1 MQIRIANYCCS
12 TSGMTSRIRLRNA
25 TMHVEPRTICG
36 TWNGCRAWI
45 RLHDTALL
53 LLYRSPGGFVLFIPF
68 GSKMGEKPTGQ
79 QQEGETSLTSST
91 VSPSIAADPVDTRS
105 TQDGFKG
112 QAEKKPQIKDYFRV
126 FGYATKIDIFAY
138 AVGIIS
144 SIATG
149 VTLPLMNVVFGSF
162 VGNLSGFSQ
171 SSSDGDASRL
181 KHQIDKLSLYMFFLF
196 IARLVLNYSNKFTFR
211 MASIRLSSAVRLHYL
226 QRLFGQSV
234 HVLDSMSPGYAIN
247 TITSTSNTLQLGI
260 SEKLGVF
267 FEYNATII
275 AALVMAFHANW
286 RLSFVVLS
294 VVAFI
299 ILTVSILMP
308 FIAKA
313 NGQMSKADANASSIA
328 SDALAGV
335 RMIAACGAE
344 NRISQKYASFVDEM
358 KRHGNKMTPLIA
370 LQFALTFFAVFG
382 CFGLAFWFGTKFFRE
397 GHLNNFGTITV
408 AAVRQ
413 FLNVID
419 APQPNQGQLKS
430 PEVNPKKDIILK
442 QVTFAYPGRPHVRIL
457 DGLDLRIEAGKT
469 TAIVGPSGSGKSTII
484 GLIEQWYSLH
494 ESTNSMPKQHGGAIK
509 SSGTVSI
516 GDHSL
521 EEVDLKW
528 WRSQIDLVQQDPFLF
543 NGTIYTNVANGLI
556 GTQWESSPDEQKR
569 ELITKA
575 CKEAFADEFIN
586 KFPMGIETPVG
597 DGGTKLSGGQRQRI
611 AIARAIVRQPHILIF
626 DEATSAIDVRGEK
639 IVQAALDQAAR
650 LRTTITIAHRLS
662 TVQKADCIVVLRQGK
677 VAETGTHE
685 SLLAIPGG
693 IYSNLVY
700 AQNIS
705 LGDETKEISMEKS
718 SEEDVQTAITSQK
731 DKSELSIQDVSND
744 SIQQNSRSFWKSFG
758 RLLCESK
765 DNHYLMILIFIFT
778 ACAGATGPVQ
788 ALLFAHVIDVSKYTG
803 SKLRTESEF
812 WSGMF
817 GVLAAGTGISYFGSL
832 STSLRNGLIIRSKY
846 QKEYFESTLWQRMAF
861 FDQEEHS
868 QGAIV
873 ARVASDP
880 QRLDEL
886 LGASMASVYIAVFS
900 IVGSVSIAF
909 AFGWKL
915 AVVACCVVLPISI
928 VASFFRFKYELQF
941 ERMNNEV
948 FAESSKFASESIA
961 AFRTVSAFTL
971 EDTICRRFKTLCR
984 DHVAAAFKK
993 ARWATFLVGLS
1004 DSAIIPC
1011 QALLLYY
1018 GGRLLANGELSI
1030 LNFFVS
1036 FMVALNAG
1044 EAAGQSLSYGPNA
1057 AQVTTASNR
1066 ILDMRES
1073 RFQDKEGV
1081 NENVPESDG
1090 GVRVELQDI
1099 HFKYPTRDVP
1109 VFEGLNLTIEKG
1121 QFAALVGASG
1131 CGKTSIISLLESVKA
1146 YRRHLSLVAQESS
1159 LFHDPSTVSDEQLHQ
1174 TCRDASI
1181 HDFIV
1186 SLPEGFNT
1194 AVGSRGVSLSGG
1206 QKQRISIARALI
1218 RRPNILLLD
1227 EATSSLDPENERL
1240 IQEALERA
1248 SKGRTMVVVAHKL
1261 STVRNADV
1269 IFVFGDGKILEKGSH
1284 SELLERNGVYW
1295 KMCKSQALDA

>member
-1 MQIRIANYCCS
+1 M
-12 TSGMTSRIRLRNA
+12 
-25 TMHVEPRTICG
+25 
-36 TWNGCRAWI
+36 
-45 RLHDTALL
+45 D
-53 LLYRSPGGFVLFIPF
+53 
-68 GSKMGEKPTGQ
+68 EKSTGQ
-79 QQEGETSLTSST
+79 QQEGQTSLTSST
-91 VSPSIAADPVDTRS
+91 ASPSIAADPIDNGS
-105 TQDGFKG
+105 KQDGSQG
-112 QAEKKPQIKDYFRV
+112 QAEQKPQLKDYFRV
-126 FGYATKIDIFAY
+126 FGYATKIDILAY

-144 SIATG
+144 SLATG

-196 IARLVLNYSNKFTFR
+196 IARLALNYANKFTFR
-211 MASIRLSSAVRLHYL
+211 MAGIRLSSSIRLHYL
-226 QRLFGQSV
+226 QKLFGQSV
-234 HVLDSMSPGYAIN
+234 HALDSMSPGYAIN

-275 AALVMAFHANW
+275 AALVVAFHANW
-286 RLSFVVLS
+286 ILSFVVIS

-308 FIAKA
+308 FTAKA
-313 NGQMSKADANASSIA
+313 SSQMVQADSNASSIA

-344 NRISQKYASFVDEM
+344 NRIAQKYSVFVNDM
-358 KRHGNKMTPLIA
+358 RRHGNKMTPLIA

-382 CFGLAFWFGTKFFRE
+382 CFGLAFWFGTKLYLE
-397 GHLNNFGTITV
+397 GHLDNFGTITV
-408 AAVRQ
+408 VLLSMTMIVFSLERVATPLLALSKASAAARQ

-430 PEVNPKKDIILK
+430 PEVNPKEDIILK
-442 QVTFAYPGRPHVRIL
+442 QVTFAYPGRPHIKIL
-457 DGLDLRIEAGKT
+457 DGLDLQIEAGKT
-469 TAIVGPSGSGKSTII
+469 TAIVGPSGSGKSTIV
-484 GLIEQWYSLH
+484 GLIEQWYSLS
-494 ESTNSMPKQHGGAIK
+494 ESTSPTPGEHVGAIK

-516 GDHSL
+516 GDHTL
-521 EEVDLKW
+521 DEVDSKW
-528 WRSQIDLVQQDPFLF
+528 WRSQIGLVQQEPFLF

-556 GTQWESSPDEQKR
+556 GTQWESISEEQKR
-569 ELITKA
+569 ELVTQA

-586 KFPMGIETPVG
+586 KLPMGYETPVG

-611 AIARAIVRQPHILIF
+611 AIARAIIRQPNILIF

-639 IVQAALDQAAR
+639 VVQAALDRAAQS
-650 LRTTITIAHRLS
+650 RTTITIAHRLS
-662 TVQKADCIVVLRQGK
+662 TVQKADRIVVLRQGR
-677 VAETGTHE
+677 VVESGTHE
-685 SLLAIPGG
+685 SLLAIPDGT
-693 IYSNLVY
+693 YSNLVH

-705 LGDETKEISMEKS
+705 LGDESKENGMEKS
-718 SEEDVQTAITSQK
+718 SEEDVETAIISQK
-731 DKSELSIQDVSND
+731 DKPELTIEDVSSLSIQ
-744 SIQQNSRSFWKSFG
+744 QHSRSFWKSFG
-758 RLLCESK
+758 RLLYESK
-765 DNHYLMILIFIFT
+765 DSHYLMILIFIFT
-778 ACAGATGPVQ
+778 ASAGATGPVQ

-803 SKLRTESEF
+803 SKLRSESEF

-817 GVLAAGTGISYFGSL
+817 GVLAAGAGISYFGSL

-846 QKEYFESTLWQRMAF
+846 QKEYFESSLWQRMSF
-861 FDQEEHS
+861 FDQEDHS

-971 EDTICRRFKTLCR
+971 EESICRRFKILCR
-984 DHVAAAFKK
+984 NHMAAAFKK

-1004 DSAIIPC
+1004 DSATIPC

-1018 GGRLLANGELSI
+1018 GGRLLANGELTV
-1030 LNFFVS
+1030 LKFFVS

-1044 EAAGQSLSYGPNA
+1044 EAAGQSLSYGPSA

-1073 RFQDKEGV
+1073 RFQDEVGV
-1081 NENVPESDG
+1081 NEEIPESDG
-1090 GVRVELQDI
+1090 GVKIELQNI

-1109 VFEGLNLTIEKG
+1109 VFEGLSLTIEKG

-1131 CGKTSIISLLESVKA
+1131 CGKTSIISLLERFYDPTDGKILYNGKDIAELSVKA
-1146 YRRHLSLVAQESS
+1146 YRRQLSLVAQESS
-1159 LFHDPSTVSDEQLHQ
+1159 LFHGSIKENILLGVDPSTVSDEQLHQ
-1174 TCRDASI
+1174 ACRDASI

-1186 SLPEGFNT
+1186 SLPEGLST
-1194 AVGSRGVSLSGG
+1194 AVGSRGISLSGG

-1218 RRPNILLLD
+1218 RNPKILLLD
-1227 EATSSLDPENERL
+1227 EATSSLDPENEKL
-1240 IQEALERA
+1240 VQEALERA

>member
-1 MQIRIANYCCS
+1 
-12 TSGMTSRIRLRNA
+12 
-25 TMHVEPRTICG
+25 
-36 TWNGCRAWI
+36 
-45 RLHDTALL
+45 
-53 LLYRSPGGFVLFIPF
+53 
-68 GSKMGEKPTGQ
+68 
-79 QQEGETSLTSST
+79 
-91 VSPSIAADPVDTRS
+91 
-105 TQDGFKG
+105 
-112 QAEKKPQIKDYFRV
+112 
-126 FGYATKIDIFAY
+126 
-138 AVGIIS
+138 
-144 SIATG
+144 
-149 VTLPLMNVVFGSF
+149 
-162 VGNLSGFSQ
+162 
-171 SSSDGDASRL
+171 
-181 KHQIDKLSLYMFFLF
+181 
-196 IARLVLNYSNKFTFR
+196 
-211 MASIRLSSAVRLHYL
+211 
-226 QRLFGQSV
+226 
-234 HVLDSMSPGYAIN
+234 
-247 TITSTSNTLQLGI
+247 
-260 SEKLGVF
+260 
-267 FEYNATII
+267 
-275 AALVMAFHANW
+275 
-286 RLSFVVLS
+286 
-294 VVAFI
+294 
-299 ILTVSILMP
+299 MP
-308 FIAKA
+308 FTAKA
-313 NGQMSKADANASSIA
+313 SSQMVQADANASAIA

-344 NRISQKYASFVDEM
+344 NRIARKYTFFVNEM
-358 KRHGNKMTPLIA
+358 RSHGNKMTPLIA

-382 CFGLAFWFGTKFFRE
+382 CFGLAFWFGTKLYLE
-397 GHLNNFGTITV
+397 GHLDNFGTITV
-408 AAVRQ
+408 VLLSMTMIVFSLERVATPLLALSKASAAARQ

-419 APQPNQGQLKS
+419 APQPSQGQLKS
-430 PEVNPKKDIILK
+430 PEVNPKEDIFLK
-442 QVTFAYPGRPHVRIL
+442 QVTFAYPGRPHIKIL
-457 DGLDLRIEAGKT
+457 DDLDLRIEAGKT

-484 GLIEQWYSLH
+484 GLIEQWYTLNKSPIP
-494 ESTNSMPKQHGGAIK
+494 MPEEHGGAIK
-509 SSGTVSI
+509 PSGAVLI
-516 GDHSL
+516 GDRSL
-521 EEVDLKW
+521 DEVDLKW
-528 WRSQIDLVQQDPFLF
+528 WRSQIGLVQQEPFLF

-556 GTQWESSPDEQKR
+556 GTQWESSSEEQKR
-569 ELITKA
+569 KLVTQA

-586 KFPMGIETPVG
+586 KLPMGYETPVG

-611 AIARAIVRQPHILIF
+611 AIARAIVRQPNILIF

-639 IVQAALDQAAR
+639 IVQAALDRAAQS
-650 LRTTITIAHRLS
+650 RTTITIAHRLS
-662 TVQKADCIVVLRQGK
+662 TVQKADRIVVLRQGR
-677 VAETGTHE
+677 VVESGTHE
-685 SLLAIPGG
+685 SLLAIPNGT
-693 IYSNLVY
+693 YSSLVH

-705 LGDETKEISMEKS
+705 LGDETKETSMERS
-718 SEEDVQTAITSQK
+718 SEDDMETAILPQK
-731 DKSELSIQDVSND
+731 DKPELTVEDVS
-744 SIQQNSRSFWKSFG
+744 SHPIEQHSRSFWKSFG
-758 RLLCESK
+758 RLLYESK
-765 DNHYLMILIFIFT
+765 DSHYLMILIFVFT
-778 ACAGATGPVQ
+778 ASAGATGPIQ

-803 SKLRTESEF
+803 SKLRSESEF

-817 GVLAAGTGISYFGSL
+817 GVLAAGAGISYFGSL

-971 EDTICRRFKTLCR
+971 EETICTRFETLCR
-984 DHVAAAFKK
+984 NHVVAAFKK

-1004 DSAIIPC
+1004 DSATIPC

-1018 GGRLLANGELSI
+1018 GGRLLANGELTV
-1030 LNFFVS
+1030 LKFFVS

-1044 EAAGQSLSYGPNA
+1044 EAAGQSLSYGPSA

-1073 RFQDKEGV
+1073 RFQDKIEAH
-1081 NENVPESDG
+1081 EEIPESDG
-1090 GVRVELQDI
+1090 GVKIELRNI

-1131 CGKTSIISLLESVKA
+1131 CGKTSIISLLERFYDPTEGQILYNGKDIAGFSVKS
-1146 YRRHLSLVAQESS
+1146 YRRQLSLVSQESS
-1159 LFHDPSTVSDEQLHQ
+1159 LFHGSIRENILLGVDSSTVSDEQLHQ
-1174 TCRDASI
+1174 ACRDASI

-1186 SLPEGFNT
+1186 SLPEGYST

-1218 RRPNILLLD
+1218 RSPKLLLLD
-1227 EATSSLDPENERL
+1227 EATSSLDPENEKL
-1240 IQEALERA
+1240 VQEALERA

-1269 IFVFGDGKILEKGSH
+1269 IFVFGDGKILENGSH

-1295 KMCKSQALDA
+1295 RMCKSQALDA